1 MYGRKVAVVV
11 VVEVIIIMVVVLV
24 VVCINF
30 KLSFKF
36 EINGSRRN
44 AYFIYR
50 AYTTLFFVVS
60 GIAVSI
66 LSMLSSAKEKSM
78 PQDNA
83 MHAEAAPGQ
92 QQDNWMYHDDKC

>member
-1 MYGRKVAVVV
+1 MF
-11 VVEVIIIMVVVLV
+11 
-24 VVCINF
+24 C
-30 KLSFKF
+30 
-36 EINGSRRN
+36 
-44 AYFIYR
+44 
-50 AYTTLFFVVS
+50 TFFVYFLYIFWLPLNDDIFS
-60 GIAVSI
+60 YYYYIIGIAVSI